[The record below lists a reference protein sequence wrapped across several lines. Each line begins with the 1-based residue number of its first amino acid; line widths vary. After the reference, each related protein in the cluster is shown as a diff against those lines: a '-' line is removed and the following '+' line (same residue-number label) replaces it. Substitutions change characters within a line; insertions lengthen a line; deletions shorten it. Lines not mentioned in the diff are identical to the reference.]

1 MKNKYNTEH
10 IRSLVRPDCVHKD
23 VYIDPVIFGLEVDR
37 IFARSWNY
45 LCHESQL
52 AHPGDYLTTDIGG
65 NPVIVI
71 RHEDNLIRVLHNR
84 CAHRG
89 AKLLENKQGH
99 TEVISCSYHGW
110 RYKTDGELLSIP
122 CRDNYQDTDIEN
134 NQADYG
140 LSGIRADN
148 YRGFVFANLSNAA
161 PDLADCLGGA
171 RRALDNMV
179 DRSPERELEAVVS
192 SFRAIYRNNWKIYL
206 ENLHDGM
213 HPLTVHQSSIAAS
226 REQISR
232 IEKTSDKMPPLAL
245 QLVQANAQ
253 SYQQMKDLEVTCYEY
268 GHSDMRGF
276 RNPDNDADPA
286 YREYVNRHQQSYGME
301 KSAEILNMNLHNVNF
316 YPNASAHPRF
326 LQLRVV
332 RPLAVDKTAIEITV
346 FRWKGAPD
354 EINRRNITYAN
365 TIHSPSSLIKPDDL
379 EAYRRV
385 QEGLLSSGREW
396 ISQHSLFDP
405 NTDDVSPQSAL
416 SEQYIRNQYR
426 AWLAYMCSPDIAPG
440 PAPELLHS
448 KAGVEALVNP
458 VPPDPD

>member
-1 MKNKYNTEH
+1 MNDKHGKEH
-10 IRSLVRPDCVHKD
+10 IRSLVQPGRVHKD
-23 VYIDPVIFGLEVDR
+23 VYIDPVIFTLEVKR

-45 LCHESQL
+45 LCHESQI
-52 AHPGDYLTTDIGG
+52 AHPGDYLTTEIAGSSI
-65 NPVIVI
+65 IVI
-71 RHEDNLIRVLHNR
+71 RGEDNTIRVLHNR

-89 AKLLENKQGH
+89 AKLLVNKQGNA
-99 TEVISCSYHGW
+99 TVISCSYHGW
-110 RYKTDGELLSIP
+110 RYKTDGRLLSIP
-122 CRDNYQDTDIEN
+122 CRDNYRNTEIGT

-140 LSGIRADN
+140 LSEIRSGS
-148 YRGFVFANLSNAA
+148 YRGFIYANLSAVA
-161 PDLADCLGGA
+161 PGLADCLGGS

-179 DRSPERELEAVVS
+179 DRSPEGELEAIGS

-226 REQISR
+226 REQISK
-232 IEKTSDKMPPLAL
+232 IEQTSGKTPPLAL

-253 SYQQMKDLEVTCYEY
+253 SYRQMEELEVTCYEY

-276 RNPDNDADPA
+276 RNPDNDADPV
-286 YREYVNRHQQSYGME
+286 YREYVNRHQQRYGME
-301 KSAEILNMNLHNVNF
+301 KSAEILNTNLHNVNF

-326 LQLRVV
+326 LQMRVI
-332 RPLAVDKTAIEITV
+332 RPIAVDRTAIEINI

-365 TIHSPSSLIKPDDL
+365 TVHSPSSLIKPDDL

-385 QEGLLSSGREW
+385 QEGLHSSGREW

-405 NTDDVSPQSAL
+405 DSDDNTPQSAL
-416 SEQYIRNQYR
+416 SEHYIRNHYR
-426 AWLAYMCSPDIAPG
+426 AWLAYMCDVS
-440 PAPELLHS
+440 
-448 KAGVEALVNP
+448 
-458 VPPDPD
+458 

>member
-1 MKNKYNTEH
+1 MNDKHGKEH
-10 IRSLVRPDCVHKD
+10 IRSLVQPGRVHKD
-23 VYIDPVIFGLEVDR
+23 VYIDPVIFTLEVKR

-45 LCHESQL
+45 LCHESQI
-52 AHPGDYLTTDIGG
+52 AHPGDYLTSEIAG

-71 RHEDNLIRVLHNR
+71 RDEDNTIRVLHNR

-89 AKLLENKQGH
+89 AKLLENKQGN
-99 TEVISCSYHGW
+99 TTAISCSYHGW
-110 RYKTDGELLSIP
+110 RYKTDGRLLSIP
-122 CRDNYQDTDIEN
+122 CQDNYQNTEVEN
-134 NQADYG
+134 NRADYG
-140 LSGIRADN
+140 LSEIRTGS
-148 YRGFVFANLSNAA
+148 YRGFIFVNLSGTA
-161 PDLADCLGGA
+161 PELTDCLGGS

-179 DRSPERELEAVVS
+179 DRSPEGEMEAVGS

-213 HPLTVHQSSIAAS
+213 HPSIVHQSSIAAS

-232 IEKTSDKMPPLAL
+232 IEQTSGKTPPLAL
-245 QLVQANAQ
+245 QLVLANAQ
-253 SYQQMKDLEVTCYEY
+253 SYQQMEELEVTCYEY

-286 YREYVNRHQQSYGME
+286 YREYVNRHQQRYGVE
-301 KSAEILNMNLHNVNF
+301 KSAEILDTNLHNVSF

-326 LQLRVV
+326 LQMRVI
-332 RPLAVDKTAIEITV
+332 RPISVDRTAIEINI

-379 EAYRRV
+379 ETYRRV
-385 QEGLLSSGREW
+385 QEGLHSSGREW

-405 NTDDVSPQSAL
+405 DSDDTTPQSAL
-416 SEQYIRNQYR
+416 SEHYIRNQYR
-426 AWLAYMCSPDIAPG
+426 AWLAYMCDVS
-440 PAPELLHS
+440 
-448 KAGVEALVNP
+448 
-458 VPPDPD
+458 

>member
-1 MKNKYNTEH
+1 MKDKYDTDH

-23 VYIDPVIFGLEVDR
+23 VYIDPEIFSLEVKR

-45 LCHESQL
+45 LCHESQI
-52 AHPGDYLTTDIGG
+52 AHPGDYLTSEIAG

-71 RHEDNLIRVLHNR
+71 RGEDNTISVLHNR

-89 AKLLENKQGH
+89 AKLLESKQGNA
-99 TEVISCSYHGW
+99 TVISCSYHGW
-110 RYKTDGELLSIP
+110 RYKTNGELLSIP
-122 CRDNYQDTDIEN
+122 CRDNYQNTEIGT

-140 LSGIRADN
+140 LSEIRSGS
-148 YRGFVFANLSNAA
+148 YRGFIFANLSATA
-161 PDLADCLGGA
+161 PGLADCLGGS

-179 DRSPERELEAVVS
+179 DRSPEGELEAVGS

-226 REQISR
+226 REQINR
-232 IEKTSDKMPPLAL
+232 IEQTSGKTPPLAL

-253 SYQQMKDLEVTCYEY
+253 SYRQMEELEVTCYEY

-276 RNPDNDADPA
+276 RNPDNDADPV
-286 YREYVNRHQQSYGME
+286 YREYVNRHQRQYGVE
-301 KSAEILNMNLHNVNF
+301 KSAEILDTNLHNVSF

-326 LQLRVV
+326 LQMRVI
-332 RPLAVDKTAIEITV
+332 RPVSVDRTAIEISM

-365 TIHSPSSLIKPDDL
+365 TVHSPSSLIKPDDL

-385 QEGLLSSGREW
+385 QEGLHSSGREW

-405 NTDDVSPQSAL
+405 DSDDTTPQSAL
-416 SEQYIRNQYR
+416 SEHYIRNQYR
-426 AWLAYMCSPDIAPG
+426 AWLAYMCDVS
-440 PAPELLHS
+440 
-448 KAGVEALVNP
+448 
-458 VPPDPD
+458 

>member
-1 MKNKYNTEH
+1 MKDKYDTDH

-23 VYIDPVIFGLEVDR
+23 VYIDPEIFSLEVKH

-45 LCHESQL
+45 LCHESQI
-52 AHPGDYLTTDIGG
+52 AHPGDYLTSEIAG

-71 RHEDNLIRVLHNR
+71 RGEDNTISVLHNR

-89 AKLLENKQGH
+89 AKLLENKQGNA
-99 TEVISCSYHGW
+99 TVISCSYHGW
-110 RYKTDGELLSIP
+110 CYKTNGELLSIP
-122 CRDNYQDTDIEN
+122 CRDNYQNTEIGT

-140 LSGIRADN
+140 LSEIRSGS
-148 YRGFVFANLSNAA
+148 YRGFIFANLSAVA
-161 PDLADCLGGA
+161 PGLADCLGGS

-179 DRSPERELEAVVS
+179 DRSPEGELEAVGS

-226 REQISR
+226 REQINR
-232 IEKTSDKMPPLAL
+232 IEQTSGKTPPLAL

-253 SYQQMKDLEVTCYEY
+253 SYRQMEELEVTCYEY

-276 RNPDNDADPA
+276 RNPDNDADPVH
-286 YREYVNRHQQSYGME
+286 REYVNRHQRQYGVE
-301 KSAEILNMNLHNVNF
+301 KSAEILDTNLHNVSF

-326 LQLRVV
+326 LQMRVI
-332 RPLAVDKTAIEITV
+332 RPVSVDRTAIEISM

-365 TIHSPSSLIKPDDL
+365 TVHSPSSLIKPDDL

-385 QEGLLSSGREW
+385 QEGLHSSGREW

-405 NTDDVSPQSAL
+405 DSDDTTPQSAL
-416 SEQYIRNQYR
+416 SEHYIRNQYR
-426 AWLAYMCSPDIAPG
+426 AWLTYMCDVS
-440 PAPELLHS
+440 
-448 KAGVEALVNP
+448 
-458 VPPDPD
+458 

>member
-1 MKNKYNTEH
+1 MQDDCDTDH
-10 IRSLVRPDCVHKD
+10 IRSLVRPDCVHRD
-23 VYIDPVIFGLEVDR
+23 VYIDREIFNLEIQR
-37 IFARSWNY
+37 IFACAWNY
-45 LCHESQL
+45 LCHENQIPN
-52 AHPGDYLTTDIGG
+52 PGDYLTAEIAG

-89 AKLLENKQGH
+89 AKVLENNQGNAK
-99 TEVISCSYHGW
+99 VLACSYHGW
-110 RYKTDGELLSIP
+110 SYTTDGALLAIP
-122 CRDNYQDTDIEN
+122 CRDNYQRTEVDIN
-134 NQADYG
+134 PADYG
-140 LSGIRADN
+140 LSEIRTDS
-148 YRGFVFANLSNAA
+148 YRGFIFANLDANA
-161 PDLADCLGGA
+161 PDLADYLGAA

-179 DRSPERELEAVVS
+179 DRSPEGELEAVGS
-192 SFRAIYRNNWKIYL
+192 SFRAVYRNNWKIYL

-213 HPLTVHQSSIAAS
+213 HPLNVHQSSIAAS

-232 IEKTSDKMPPLAL
+232 IEMTAGNTPPLAL

-253 SYQQMKDLEVTCYEY
+253 SYRQMEELEVTCYKY

-276 RNPDNDADPA
+276 RNPDNDTDPV
-286 YREYVNRHQQSYGME
+286 YQEYVNRHQQRYGRE
-301 KSAEILNMNLHNVNF
+301 KSAQILNTNLHNVNF

-326 LQLRVV
+326 LQLRVI
-332 RPLAVDKTAIEITV
+332 RPISVDRTAVEINV

-385 QEGLLSSGREW
+385 QEGLHASGREW

-405 NTDDVSPQSAL
+405 DTDHASPQSAL

-426 AWLAYMCSPDIAPG
+426 AWLAYMCNKGSTRD
-440 PAPELLHS
+440 E
-448 KAGVEALVNP
+448 
-458 VPPDPD
+458 

>member
-1 MKNKYNTEH
+1 MRLYGFQVEAYSNRLFSKNMKDKYGKEH

-23 VYIDPVIFGLEVDR
+23 VYVDPEIFSLEVKR

-45 LCHESQL
+45 LCHESQI
-52 AHPGDYLTTDIGG
+52 AHPGDYLTSEIAG

-71 RHEDNLIRVLHNR
+71 RDEDNTIRVLHNR

-89 AKLLENKQGH
+89 AKLLENKQGNA
-99 TEVISCSYHGW
+99 TAISCSYHGW
-110 RYKTDGELLSIP
+110 RYKTDGRLLSIP
-122 CRDNYQDTDIEN
+122 CQDNYQNTEVEN
-134 NQADYG
+134 NRVDYG
-140 LSGIRADN
+140 LSAIRTGS
-148 YRGFVFANLSNAA
+148 YRGFIFANLSGTA
-161 PDLADCLGGA
+161 PELTDCLGGS

-179 DRSPERELEAVVS
+179 DRSPEGELEAAEN
-192 SFRAIYRNNWKIYL
+192 SFHAIYRNNWKIYL

-213 HPLTVHQSSIAAS
+213 HPSIVHQSSIAAS
-226 REQISR
+226 RELISR
-232 IEKTSDKMPPLAL
+232 IKKTSGKLPPLAL

-253 SYQQMKDLEVTCYEY
+253 SYRQMEELEVTCYEY

-286 YREYVNRHQQSYGME
+286 YREYVNRHQQMYGME
-301 KSAEILNMNLHNVNF
+301 KSAEILNTNLHNVNF

-326 LQLRVV
+326 LQMRVI
-332 RPLAVDKTAIEITV
+332 RPVSVDRTAIEISI

-365 TIHSPSSLIKPDDL
+365 TVHSPSSLIKPDDL

-385 QEGLLSSGREW
+385 QEGLHSSGREW

-405 NTDDVSPQSAL
+405 DSDDTTPQSAL

-426 AWLAYMCSPDIAPG
+426 AWLAYMCDVS
-440 PAPELLHS
+440 
-448 KAGVEALVNP
+448 
-458 VPPDPD
+458 